1 MTSVDRMICVVYP
14 HKHKYISNKAT
25 IFGIILSLIC
35 LQLILNSANL
45 FFEIKVLNVSN
56 PLNNI
61 TKNVR
66 LCTSS
71 SRIVLIR
78 DLMDELTRSVI
89 PIIIQ
94 SSSSIIMICSLI
106 KRRKN
111 IKRSSLSEKDRKF
124 AFTVMILNLFFLI
137 TQIPE
142 LIATF
147 HLWKTGANKSSHI
160 KTKKT
165 MIAYFVYLLTVLF
178 ASLNLISVFAINLTF
193 NKIYRK
199 IFLEL
204 LQSTIRSQTLKIQL
218 NTTRQSGSLKK
229 SSQSFN

>member
-1 MTSVDRMICVVYP
+1 MTSVDRMVCVVYP

-25 IFGIILSLIC
+25 IFGIVLSLIC

-137 TQIPE
+137 TQIPSV
-142 LIATF
+142 IATIC
-147 HLWKTGANKSSHI
+147 LWKTGANKSSHI
-160 KTKKT
+160 KTKNS
-165 MIAYFVYLLTVLF
+165 MIAYFLYLFTILF
-178 ASLNLISVFAINLTF
+178 ASFNLISVFAINLTF
-193 NKIYRK
+193 NKMYRK

-204 LQSTIRSQTLKIQL
+204 FQAIFDSKKRKIQS
-218 NTTRQSGSLKK
+218 SGTGK
-229 SSQSFN
+229 SDSNSKNCN